1 MVEVIV
7 LLWAENRLTCRWVF
21 LCTVVVVNSLSNS
34 SFEAG
39 IADEHSRVLPL
50 KRFNDKS
57 RGQYRKFSG
66 LCVAAEVNVLKNGTV
81 LITLKS

>member
-7 LLWAENRLTCRWVF
+7 LLWAENRPTCRWVF
-21 LCTVVVVNSLSNS
+21 LCTVVVINSLSNF
-34 SFEAG
+34 SFKAG
-39 IADEHSRVLPL
+39 IADERSCVLPL
-50 KRFNDKS
+50 KRFHDKL

-66 LCVAAEVNVLKNGTV
+66 LCVAAKVNVLKNGTV